1 MIPRRGFLATAV
13 SFAALP
19 LLKAR
24 ADEQHLTLN
33 GSLEQ
38 GSLVTGHTNPE
49 ARIAIDSQV
58 LQLSEKGH
66 FAFGIAYDRT
76 KPLQLDITYP
86 DNGILMQDVV
96 PVIRKFETQ
105 AISGLPP
112 EEVTPP
118 TELFARIA
126 AEKARIEEARKTVT
140 LEDWYYDGFDW
151 PVPGIVSGTFGNQ
164 RILNGVPKQPHFGVD
179 IAAKEGTPILAPAD
193 ANVLLAELDFFYD
206 GGITILDHGHGVTT
220 TYLHQSKLDV
230 VAGAHVA
237 RGDKIGEVGKTGRAT
252 GPHLCWRLNWF
263 AVQLDPSRSTRE
275 AAPKAA

>member
-19 LLKAR
+19 LIKAR

-38 GSLVTGHTNPE
+38 GSLVVGHTNPE
-49 ARIAIDSQV
+49 ARVAIDGQV
-58 LQLSEKGH
+58 LQLSERGN

-76 KPLQLDITYP
+76 KSLQLDITYP

-96 PVIRKFETQ
+96 PVTRKFEVQ
-105 AISGLPP
+105 AINGLPP

-118 TELFARIA
+118 PELLARIA
-126 AEKARIEEARKTVT
+126 AEKAKIEEARKNVL
-140 LEDWYYDGFDW
+140 LEDWYADGFDW
-151 PVPGIVSGTFGNQ
+151 PVPGIISGTFGNQ
-164 RILNGVPKQPHFGVD
+164 RVLDGVPKQPHFGVD
-179 IAAKEGTPILAPAD
+179 IAAKEGTPIHAPAD
-193 ANVLLAELDFFYD
+193 ANVLLAEPDFFYD
-206 GGITILDHGHGVTT
+206 GGITILDHGQGVTT
-220 TYLHQSKLDV
+220 TYLHQSKIDV
-230 VAGAHVA
+230 VVGAHVA

-263 AVQLDPSRSTRE
+263 ATQLDPSRSTRE
-275 AAPKAA
+275 TAPKAA

>member
-13 SFAALP
+13 SLAALP
-19 LLKAR
+19 LIKAR

-38 GSLVTGHTNPE
+38 GSLVTGRTNPE
-49 ARIAIDSQV
+49 ARVALDGLV
-58 LQLSEKGH
+58 LSLSEKGD
-66 FAFGIAYDRT
+66 FAFGIAYDRV
-76 KPLQLDITYP
+76 KPLQLDINYP

-96 PVIRKFETQ
+96 PVIRKFQTQ
-105 AISGLPP
+105 EISGLPP

-118 TELFARIA
+118 AELFARIA
-126 AEKARIEEARKTVT
+126 AEKAKIEEARKTVT

-151 PVPGIVSGTFGNQ
+151 PVPGIISGPFGNQ

-179 IAAKEGTPILAPAD
+179 IAAKEGTPIHAPAE
-193 ANVLLAELDFFYD
+193 ANVLLAEPDFFYD
-206 GGITILDHGHGVTT
+206 GGITILDHGRGVTT
-220 TYLHQSKLDV
+220 TYLHQSKLV
-230 VAGAHVA
+230 VAVGAHVA

-263 AVQLDPSRSTRE
+263 QTQLDPSRSTRE
-275 AAPKAA
+275 ATPKAA